1 MTEQASATKTLV
13 VTFDAVA
20 DISSVGELHRH
31 LCQALA
37 VGQPVEFR
45 ARRCERMDTAVLQ
58 TVYAYHRAAKAR
70 GLPVSWSGVSPAVV
84 DAAQRLGLAQG
95 LGLQGN
101 Q

>member
-1 MTEQASATKTLV
+1 MTEQASAPKTLV
-13 VTFDAVA
+13 VTFEAVA
-20 DISSVGELHRH
+20 DISSVAELHRH
-31 LCQALA
+31 LCEALTSA
-37 VGQPVEFR
+37 QPVEFR

-58 TVYAYHRAAKAR
+58 TLYAYYRAARDR
-70 GLPVSWSGVSPAVV
+70 GQAVSWSGVSPAVV